1 MDEQLRILELI
12 EAGVISVE
20 EGVRRL
26 EALAGAAEAPEPA
39 PAPAP
44 SVNRPAWVRWVWQA
58 VFWTGVALLAG
69 GGLLVSGVYTWGIA
83 DGWLIWGWLLFA
95 LGLLGVLLGGWLQQ
109 AHWLFV
115 RVRQPQGP
123 NVFVAL
129 PLPLGPLAWLLRIV
143 RPFVPQLEGTGVDEI
158 ILAMREEVRSGRPLT
173 VEVDEGEG
181 GEQVQVYFG

>member
-26 EALAGAAEAPEPA
+26 EAVAGAADPPEPA
-39 PAPAP
+39 PAPAR
-44 SVNRPAWVRWVWQA
+44 SVDRPAWVRWVWQA
-58 VFWTGVALLAG
+58 VFWTGVALLAA
-69 GGLLVSGVYTWGIA
+69 GGLLVSGVYAWDIA
-83 DGWLIWGWLLFA
+83 AGWLIWGWLLLT
-95 LGLLGVLLGGWLQQ
+95 LGLLGVLLGWWLQQ

-115 RVRQPQGP
+115 RVRQPDGP

-143 RPFVPQLEGTGVDEI
+143 RPFIPQLEGTAIDEV
-158 ILAMREEVRSGRPLT
+158 ILAMREEVRSGRP
-173 VEVDEGEG
+173 VMVQVNEGEG
-181 GEQVQVYFG
+181 REQVQVYLG